1 MVDQPPPQPSAVAN
15 TAKVAAV
22 LAFFPSLM
30 SVLPER
36 IALVVCVVMVT
47 CSAIVAA
54 VPAPSKNRLLIALYQ
69 LVRVGGLGVKY
80 AVPYMATHLI
90 KNSSEPLPAT
100 SATSSSSNQGNSK

>member
-1 MVDQPPPQPSAVAN
+1 MVDRPTAQPSAVAN

-22 LAFFPSLM
+22 LAFFPTLM

-36 IALVVCVVMVT
+36 IALAVCIVMVT
-47 CSAIVAA
+47 CSAIVAS

-90 KNSSEPLPAT
+90 KSGPEPLPTAT
-100 SATSSSSNQGNSK
+100 AASSNQESSK